1 MKKCVL
7 CLLPETHET
16 ITFDDSGV
24 CSVCKNFGKK
34 QEIDWAARQ
43 NALSSLVAEVKLKGS
58 EYDCVIPFSGGKDST
73 FSLLFAVK
81 ELGLRT
87 LVVSFDHGFYR
98 KKLVENRDRTLSRLG
113 VDFIVFKPNQRL
125 VKKMMIQS
133 LRDKGDFCWH
143 CHTGISAYPLRV
155 AVEKNIPLVLWGE
168 SSTEYTNYFK
178 VEDFHS
184 NDSSSYNRI
193 ANLGISA
200 EDMYFRLGEEFE
212 LREFLPFTLPPSR
225 VMQEKKVASFPL
237 GNFIKWDTES
247 QVALIQQELGWEGDE
262 VEGVPQEFKY
272 EKIECMMQG
281 MRDFLKYSKRGYAR
295 TTHLTSIEIRN
306 GRMSRDDA
314 KDLVE
319 EYEGKR
325 PYSLDLFLEFLNLSE
340 DELFEIL
347 TSKKVEP
354 WDGKIP
360 VSIGKRPHDF
370 QDWQEKLLQ

>member
-16 ITFDDSGV
+16 ITFDGSGV
-24 CSVCKNFGKK
+24 CSVCNNFGKK
-34 QEIDWAARQ
+34 QEVDWKARQ
-43 NALSSLVAEVKLKGS
+43 DALLNLVVEVKLKGS

-81 ELGLRT
+81 ELGLRA

-98 KKLVENRDRTLSRLG
+98 KNLVENRDRTLGRLG

-184 NDSSSYNRI
+184 IDSSSYNRI

-212 LREFLPFTLPPSR
+212 LREFLPFTLPPSKE
-225 VMQEKKVASFPL
+225 MQEKKIASFPL

-247 QVALIQQELGWEGDE
+247 QVALIQRELGWEGDE
-262 VEGVPQEFKY
+262 VEGVPLDFKY

-306 GRMSRDDA
+306 GRMSRDSA
-314 KDLVE
+314 EELVE

-325 PYSLDLFLEFLNLSE
+325 PYSMNLFLEFLNLSE

-347 TSKKVEP
+347 STKKVEP

-370 QDWQEKLLQ
+370 QDWQEKLLP

>member
-16 ITFDDSGV
+16 ITFDGSGV
-24 CSVCKNFGKK
+24 CSVCNNFGKK
-34 QEIDWAARQ
+34 QEVDWKARQ
-43 NALSSLVAEVKLKGS
+43 DALLNLVAEVKSKGS

-81 ELGLRT
+81 ELGLRA

-98 KKLVENRDRTLSRLG
+98 KNLVENRDRTLGRLG

-184 NDSSSYNRI
+184 IDSSSYNRI

-212 LREFLPFTLPPSR
+212 LREFLPFTLPPSKE
-225 VMQEKKVASFPL
+225 MQEKKIASFPL

-247 QVALIQQELGWEGDE
+247 QVALIQRELGWEGDE
-262 VEGVPQEFKY
+262 VEGVPLDFKY

-306 GRMSRDDA
+306 GRMSRDSA
-314 KDLVE
+314 EELVE

-325 PYSLDLFLEFLNLSE
+325 PYSMNLFLEFLNLSE

-347 TSKKVEP
+347 STKKVEP

-370 QDWQEKLLQ
+370 QDWQEKLLP

>member
-24 CSVCKNFGKK
+24 CSVCNNFGKK

-43 NALSSLVAEVKLKGS
+43 NALLSLVAEVKIKGS

-73 FSLLFAVK
+73 FSLLYAVK

-155 AVEKNIPLVLWGE
+155 AVEKDIPLVLWGE

-225 VMQEKKVASFPL
+225 VMQEKKVSSFPL

-319 EYEGKR
+319 KYEGKR

-347 TSKKVEP
+347 TSKKIEP

-370 QDWQEKLLQ
+370 QDWQEKLLP

>member
-16 ITFDDSGV
+16 ITFDSFGV
-24 CSVCKNFGKK
+24 CSVCNNFGKK
-34 QEIDWAARQ
+34 QEIDWKARQ
-43 NALSSLVAEVKLKGS
+43 NALLNLVAEVKSKGS

-81 ELGLRT
+81 ELGLRA

-113 VDFIVFKPNQRL
+113 ADFIVFTPNQRL

-184 NDSSSYNRI
+184 IDSSSYNRI

-200 EDMYFRLGEEFE
+200 EDMYFRLEEEFE
-212 LREFLPFTLPPSR
+212 LREFLPFTLPPSK
-225 VMQEKKVASFPL
+225 VIQEKKVASFPL

-262 VEGVPQEFKY
+262 VEGVPQDFKY

-306 GRMSRDDA
+306 GRMTRDDA
-314 KDLVE
+314 KELVE

-347 TSKKVEP
+347 SAKKVEP

-370 QDWQEKLLQ
+370 QDWQEKLLR